1 MLTLCHPS
9 LVAHSSSGHMFVFP
23 YCIEAGAV
31 FLRVQVPV
39 SHDEGMGED
48 PLQFA
53 QQGKHRPF
61 LWEGPRVGGFSVAGQ
76 SAFVADAYGVPV
88 VVAAVRPHLFQRASR
103 MYGPVPRDIEVVSDV
118 PESAVPDVVVSA
130 GLKIQAPPLGGGRA
144 VDDYQGDAPHA
155 SPVFNFRR
163 R

>member
-9 LVAHSSSGHMFVFP
+9 LVVHSSSGHMFVFP

-61 LWEGPRVGGFSVAGQ
+61 LWEGPRVGGFSVSGQ

-88 VVAAVRPHLFQRASR
+88 VVAAVCPYLFQRASR

-130 GLKIQAPPLGGGRA
+130 GLKIQAPPLRGGGA